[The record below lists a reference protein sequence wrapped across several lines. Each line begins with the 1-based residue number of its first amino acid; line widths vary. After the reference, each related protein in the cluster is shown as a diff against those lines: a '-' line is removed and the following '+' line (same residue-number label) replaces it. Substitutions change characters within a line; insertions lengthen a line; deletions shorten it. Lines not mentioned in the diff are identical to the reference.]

1 MLLEVGFQAG
11 QHEILADAFS
21 KEIAQQIYEK
31 AKEMKETRRKNM
43 KQSKKI
49 LDELNASFKS
59 MTASKDKF
67 RRAYAE
73 QVSATQTYQ
82 KVIFFENFFK
92 NYDATRCECP
102 IWCKGHFPIP
112 AGPRV
117 GTRNRDMHFL

>member
-67 RRAYAE
+67 RRAYEE
-73 QVSATQTYQ
+73 QVRATQIYE
-82 KVIFFENFFK
+82 KVSFYFEKLLFK
-92 NYDATRCECP
+92 
-102 IWCKGHFPIP
+102 I
-112 AGPRV
+112 
-117 GTRNRDMHFL
+117 M